1 MKIPAGQKI
10 SYDVTFLEMMK
21 RPSFGWPTFDDAH
34 TVQVNEKKECSL
46 KYFLSIYGE
55 VGKKFEWTD
64 QFLNGSDKVL
74 AFLKSQKVKFFELNV
89 NSSVAGFFMLDFRE
103 KWVCD
108 LAYFGLIEGY
118 IGKGL
123 GSYML
128 SYAILTAWERN
139 IKIMSVNY
147 KAIAKKL
154 KFEGR
159 AFINGKYV
167 NAIDGKKFE
176 TINPATGEKLC
187 AVAKCNH
194 KDVNLAVKV
203 SRKAFNSGVWSKSSP
218 EHRKEVLLKFAEL
231 LRKHGDE
238 NSVLEC
244 VDTGKLIAD
253 CINEVAND
261 APMHFQW
268 YGELIDKVFGKIGP
282 TEPSITS
289 LIVKEPIGVVAGI
302 VPWNF
307 PLMMAVWKMAPALA
321 AGCSVIIK
329 PAEDTPLTAIRVA
342 QIGKEA
348 GIPDGVLNV
357 LPGYG
362 DVGEALGRH
371 KDVDAVSFTGS
382 TEVGGYFLKYSSES
396 NLKPVALEM
405 GGKSPFIV
413 LEDAKIT
420 DDLIDNAINSA
431 FWNGG
436 QNCSANMRQIVH
448 KKVKDEFLD
457 KVIKK
462 VKKLKVG
469 DPLDLKSNMGSMI
482 SKGHLQTVDGYIQ
495 KGIDEGAKLLSGGVS
510 NNKQKGFYA
519 KPTLFDGL
527 KENMTIAQEE
537 IFGPVLGVLTV
548 KNDEEALK
556 VASNSKYGLHAS
568 VFTQDINRAFHLAKS
583 LPCGT
588 VSVNTFS
595 EGDIKTPFG
604 GYKQSGSL
612 SRDQGT
618 EALNSFLQTKT
629 IWISHN

>member
-1 MKIPAGQKI
+1 
-10 SYDVTFLEMMK
+10 
-21 RPSFGWPTFDDAH
+21 
-34 TVQVNEKKECSL
+34 
-46 KYFLSIYGE
+46 
-55 VGKKFEWTD
+55 
-64 QFLNGSDKVL
+64 
-74 AFLKSQKVKFFELNV
+74 
-89 NSSVAGFFMLDFRE
+89 VA
-103 KWVCD
+103 
-108 LAYFGLIEGY
+108 I
-118 IGKGL
+118 
-123 GSYML
+123 
-128 SYAILTAWERN
+128 
-139 IKIMSVNY
+139 NY
-147 KAIAKKL
+147 KSIAKKL

-167 NAIDGKKFE
+167 DAVDGKKFE

-187 AVAKCNH
+187 RVAKCNH

-203 SRKAFNSGVWSKSSP
+203 SRKAFNSGVWSRSSP

-231 LRKHGDE
+231 LRETGIE

-268 YGELIDKVFGKIGP
+268 YGELIDKVFGKVGP
-282 TEPSITS
+282 TEPSLTS

-321 AGCSVIIK
+321 AGCSIIIK

-342 QIGKEA
+342 KIAQEA

-371 KDVDAVSFTGS
+371 NDIDAVSFTGS
-382 TEVGGYFLKYSSES
+382 TEVGGYFMKYSGES
-396 NLKPVALEM
+396 NLKTIGLEM

-413 LEDAKIT
+413 LEDAKIN

-457 KVIKK
+457 KVSKR

-469 DPLDLKSNMGSMI
+469 DPLDIKSNMGSMI
-482 SKGHLQTVDGYIQ
+482 SKNHLATVDGFIQ
-495 KGIDEGAKLLSGGVS
+495 SGIDEGAKLLLGGVS
-510 NNKQKGFYA
+510 DSNQRGFYA

-527 KENMTIAQEE
+527 KENMKIAQDE

-556 VASNSKYGLHAS
+556 IASNSKYGLHAS
-568 VFTQDINRAFHLAKS
+568 VFTQDINRAFYLAKN

-618 EALNSFLQTKT
+618 EALNSYLQTKT
-629 IWISHN
+629 IWISHS

>member
-1 MKIPAGQKI
+1 MGI
-10 SYDVTFLEMMK
+10 
-21 RPSFGWPTFDDAH
+21 
-34 TVQVNEKKECSL
+34 
-46 KYFLSIYGE
+46 
-55 VGKKFEWTD
+55 
-64 QFLNGSDKVL
+64 
-74 AFLKSQKVKFFELNV
+74 
-89 NSSVAGFFMLDFRE
+89 
-103 KWVCD
+103 
-108 LAYFGLIEGY
+108 
-118 IGKGL
+118 
-123 GSYML
+123 
-128 SYAILTAWERN
+128 
-139 IKIMSVNY
+139 NY

-176 TINPATGEKLC
+176 TINPATDEKLC
-187 AVAKCNH
+187 TVAKCNH
-194 KDVNLAVKV
+194 KDVDLAVKV

-244 VDTGKLIAD
+244 VDTGKLITD

-268 YGELIDKVFGKIGP
+268 YGELIDKVFGKVGP

-289 LIVKEPIGVVAGI
+289 LIVKEPIGVIAGI

-307 PLMMAVWKMAPALA
+307 PLMMATWKMAPALA

-371 KDVDAVSFTGS
+371 NDVDAVSFTGS
-382 TEVGGYFLKYSSES
+382 TEVGGYFLKYASES

-413 LEDAKIT
+413 LEDAKIN

-436 QNCSANMRQIVH
+436 QNCSANMRQIIH
-448 KKVKDEFLD
+448 SKVKDEFLD
-457 KVIKK
+457 KVSKK

-482 SKGHLQTVDGYIQ
+482 SKAHLKTVDGYIQ
-495 KGIDEGAKLLSGGVS
+495 KGIDEGAKLLSGGIS
-510 NNKQKGFYA
+510 NNNQKGFYA

-527 KENMTIAQEE
+527 KEKMTIAQEE

-548 KNDEEALK
+548 KSDEEALK

-629 IWISHN
+629 IWISHNN

>member
-1 MKIPAGQKI
+1 MSSG
-10 SYDVTFLEMMK
+10 
-21 RPSFGWPTFDDAH
+21 
-34 TVQVNEKKECSL
+34 N
-46 KYFLSIYGE
+46 KY
-55 VGKKFEWTD
+55 K
-64 QFLNGSDKVL
+64 
-74 AFLKSQKVKFFELNV
+74 
-89 NSSVAGFFMLDFRE
+89 
-103 KWVCD
+103 
-108 LAYFGLIEGY
+108 LI
-118 IGKGL
+118 
-123 GSYML
+123 
-128 SYAILTAWERN
+128 AN
-139 IKIMSVNY
+139 
-147 KAIAKKL
+147 KL

-167 NAIDGKKFE
+167 NAIDGNKFE
-176 TINPATGEKLC
+176 TINPATGKKLC

-238 NSVLEC
+238 NSVLES
-244 VDTGKLIAD
+244 VDTGKLITD

-268 YGELIDKVFGKIGP
+268 YGELIDKVFGKVGP

-382 TEVGGYFLKYSSES
+382 TEVGGYFLKYASES
-396 NLKPVALEM
+396 NLKPVELEM

-420 DDLIDNAINSA
+420 DDLIDNAMNSA

-457 KVIKK
+457 KIFKK

-510 NNKQKGFYA
+510 DNKQKGFYA

-556 VASNSKYGLHAS
+556 IASNSKYGLHAS

-604 GYKQSGSL
+604 GYKHSGNT
-612 SRDQGT
+612 SRAQGT
-618 EALNSFLQTKT
+618 EALNSYLQTKT
-629 IWISHN
+629 IWISHS

>member
-1 MKIPAGQKI
+1 MA
-10 SYDVTFLEMMK
+10 
-21 RPSFGWPTFDDAH
+21 
-34 TVQVNEKKECSL
+34 
-46 KYFLSIYGE
+46 
-55 VGKKFEWTD
+55 
-64 QFLNGSDKVL
+64 
-74 AFLKSQKVKFFELNV
+74 
-89 NSSVAGFFMLDFRE
+89 
-103 KWVCD
+103 
-108 LAYFGLIEGY
+108 
-118 IGKGL
+118 
-123 GSYML
+123 
-128 SYAILTAWERN
+128 
-139 IKIMSVNY
+139 VNY

-176 TINPATGEKLC
+176 TINPATSEKLC
-187 AVAKCNH
+187 MVAKCNH
-194 KDVNLAVKV
+194 KDVDLAVKV
-203 SRKAFNSGVWSKSSP
+203 SRKAFNSGVWSRSSP

-231 LRKHGDE
+231 LRKHGDA

-268 YGELIDKVFGKIGP
+268 YGELIDKVFGKVGP

-307 PLMMAVWKMAPALA
+307 PLMMAVWKMAPSLA

-342 QIGKEA
+342 EIGKEA

-371 KDVDAVSFTGS
+371 NDVDAVSFTGS
-382 TEVGGYFLKYSSES
+382 TEVGALFMKYSGES
-396 NLKPVALEM
+396 NLKTIGLEM

-420 DDLIDNAINSA
+420 DDLIDDAINSA

-436 QNCSANMRQIVH
+436 QNCSANMRQIIH
-448 KKVKDEFLD
+448 SNVKDEFLD
-457 KVIKK
+457 KVSKK
-462 VKKLKVG
+462 VKALKVG
-469 DPLDLKSNMGSMI
+469 DPLDPSSNMGSMI
-482 SKGHLQTVDGYIQ
+482 SKKHLATVDGFIQ
-495 KGIDEGAKLLSGGVS
+495 KGIDEGAKLLFGGVS
-510 NNKQKGFYA
+510 EKSEKGFFA
-519 KPTLFDGL
+519 KPTLFDNL
-527 KENMTIAQEE
+527 KENMVIAQEE
-537 IFGPVLGVLTV
+537 IFGPVLGVITV
-548 KNDEEALK
+548 NDTEEALK
-556 VASNSKYGLHAS
+556 IASNSKYGLHAS
-568 VFTQDINRAFHLAKS
+568 VFTQDIDRAFHMAKS

-629 IWISHN
+629 IWISHQ